1 MKINSVRAL
10 IVVGFFI
17 VILSLIGFFL
27 PVILKKDLQTHYLS
41 GAKLGVPF
49 ELIDSNGNK
58 ITESAFVGSPTV
70 LFFGFTHCP
79 NVCPIALHRLSLLIE
94 KLGEDQNKLNVYF
107 ITLDP
112 ERDNWKIL
120 NNYLSVFNN
129 RIIGITG
136 ESKKIE
142 ALTKSWGVYSKKVP
156 LNGENYTID
165 HTSLIFL
172 LKSDGNFLKTID
184 FEDDFELS
192 LKEIKKLLEF

>member
-10 IVVGFFI
+10 IIAAFSI
-17 VILSLIGFFL
+17 LILSLFGLFL
-27 PVILKKDLQTHYLS
+27 PSILKKDIQTHYS
-41 GAKLGVPF
+41 TEAKPGTPF

-58 ITESAFVGSPTV
+58 ITEAAFVGFPTV

-112 ERDNWKIL
+112 ERDNWKVL
-120 NNYLSVFNN
+120 NNYLSVFNS

-156 LNGENYTID
+156 LDGENYTID

-184 FEDDFELS
+184 FKDDFESS
-192 LKEIKKLLEF
+192 LKEIKKLLKF

>member
-1 MKINSVRAL
+1 VKINSVRAL

-17 VILSLIGFFL
+17 VILSLIGLFL

>member
-1 MKINSVRAL
+1 
-10 IVVGFFI
+10 

-156 LNGENYTID
+156 LDGENYTID

>member
-1 MKINSVRAL
+1 VKINSVRAL
-10 IVVGFFI
+10 IIAAFSIF
-17 VILSLIGFFL
+17 ILSLIGLFL
-27 PVILKKDLQTHYLS
+27 PNILKKDIQTHYS
-41 GAKLGVPF
+41 SEAKLGIPF
-49 ELIDSNGNK
+49 ELIDTNGNK

-94 KLGEDQNKLNVYF
+94 KLGKDQNRLNAYF

-112 ERDNWKIL
+112 DRDTWKVL
-120 NNYLSVFNN
+120 NNYLSVFND

-136 ESKKIE
+136 ESNKIK
-142 ALTKSWGVYSKKVP
+142 ALAKSWGVYSKKVP
-156 LNGENYTID
+156 LDGENYTID

-184 FEDDFELS
+184 FEDDFEIP
-192 LKEIKKLLEF
+192 LKEIKKLLKF

>member
-10 IVVGFFI
+10 IIVGFSI
-17 VILSLIGFFL
+17 LTLSLIGLFL
-27 PVILKKDLQTHYLS
+27 PVILKKDLQTHYS
-41 GAKLGVPF
+41 FGAKLGVPF

-58 ITESAFVGSPTV
+58 ITESAFVGSPTI

-156 LNGENYTID
+156 LDGENYTID
-165 HTSLIFL
+165 HTSLILL

-192 LKEIKKLLEF
+192 LKEIKKLLKF

>member
-10 IVVGFFI
+10 IIVGFSI
-17 VILSLIGFFL
+17 LTLSLIGLFL
-27 PVILKKDLQTHYLS
+27 PVILKKDLQTHYS
-41 GAKLGVPF
+41 FGAKLGVPF

-58 ITESAFVGSPTV
+58 ITESAFVGSPTI

-112 ERDNWKIL
+112 ERDNWKVL
-120 NNYLSVFNN
+120 NNYLSVFNS

-156 LNGENYTID
+156 LDGENYTID

>member
-10 IVVGFFI
+10 IIVGFSI
-17 VILSLIGFFL
+17 ITLTLIGLFL
-27 PVILKKDLQTHYLS
+27 PTILKKDNEIQYAS
-41 GAKLGVPF
+41 EAKLGIPF
-49 ELIDSNGNK
+49 ELTDSNGNK
-58 ITESAFVGSPTV
+58 ITEAVFVGSPSV

-79 NVCPIALHRLSLLIE
+79 SICPLALHRLSLLIE
-94 KLGEDQNKLNVYF
+94 SLGKDQNRLNAYF

-112 ERDNWKIL
+112 ERDTWKVL
-120 NNYLSVFNN
+120 NNYLSFFNN

-136 ESKKIE
+136 DSKKIK
-142 ALTKSWGVYSKKVP
+142 ALAKSWGIYSKKVP
-156 LNGENYTID
+156 LDGENYTID

-192 LKEIKKLLEF
+192 LKEIKKLLKF

>member
-10 IVVGFFI
+10 IIVGFSI
-17 VILSLIGFFL
+17 LTLSLIGLFL
-27 PVILKKDLQTHYLS
+27 PVILKKDLQTHYS
-41 GAKLGVPF
+41 FGAKLGVPF

-58 ITESAFVGSPTV
+58 ITESAFVGSPTI

-156 LNGENYTID
+156 LDGENYTID

>member
-10 IVVGFFI
+10 IIAGFSI
-17 VILSLIGFFL
+17 SILILIGLFL
-27 PVILKKDLQTHYLS
+27 PSILKKDLQTHYS
-41 GAKLGVPF
+41 TEAKMGTPF

-58 ITESAFVGSPTV
+58 ITESAFVGSPAV

-79 NVCPIALHRLSLLIE
+79 NVCPITLRRLSLLIE
-94 KLGEDQNKLNVYF
+94 KLGKDQNRLNAFF

-112 ERDNWKIL
+112 EQDSWKVL
-120 NNYLSVFNN
+120 NSYLSTFNN

-136 ESKKIE
+136 KPKKIKVL
-142 ALTKSWGVYSKKVP
+142 AKSWGVYSKKVP
-156 LNGENYTID
+156 LDGENYTID

-172 LKSDGNFLKTID
+172 LKNDGNFLKTID
-184 FEDDFELS
+184 LKDDFELS

>member
-10 IVVGFFI
+10 IIAGFS
-17 VILSLIGFFL
+17 ILVLTLIGLFL
-27 PVILKKDLQTHYLS
+27 PGILKKDLQTHYS
-41 GAKLGVPF
+41 TEVKLGTPF
-49 ELIDSNGNK
+49 ELTDSNGNK
-58 ITESAFVGSPTV
+58 ITESAFVGSPAI

-94 KLGEDQNKLNVYF
+94 KLGKDQNRLNAYF

-112 ERDNWKIL
+112 ERDNWKVL
-120 NNYLSVFNN
+120 NNYLSAFNN

-142 ALTKSWGVYSKKVP
+142 ALAKSWGVYSKKVP
-156 LNGENYTID
+156 LDGENYTID

-172 LKSDGNFLKTID
+172 LKNNGNFLKSID

-192 LKEIKKLLEF
+192 LEEIKKLL

>member
-10 IVVGFFI
+10 IIAAFSI
-17 VILSLIGFFL
+17 LILSLIGLFL
-27 PVILKKDLQTHYLS
+27 PSILKKDIQTHYS
-41 GAKLGVPF
+41 TEAKLGTPF

-58 ITESAFVGSPTV
+58 ITESAFVGSPAV
-70 LFFGFTHCP
+70 LFFGFTQCP

-94 KLGEDQNKLNVYF
+94 KLSKDQNKLNAYF

-112 ERDNWKIL
+112 ERDSWKVL
-120 NNYLSVFNN
+120 NNYLSAFNN

-136 ESKKIE
+136 ESKKIK
-142 ALTKSWGVYSKKVP
+142 ALAKSWGVYSKKVP
-156 LNGENYTID
+156 LDGENYTID

-192 LKEIKKLLEF
+192 LKEIKKLLKF